1 MAANA
6 HGRTHTH
13 TRARAAVHR
22 SVIKAS
28 VDAALLYMVYIIFI
42 IRLVKASVDAGLRG
56 L

>member
-1 MAANA
+1 MTATRAGA
-6 HGRTHTH
+6 HIRIH
-13 TRARAAVHR
+13 ARAAVHR

-28 VDAALLYMVYIIFI
+28 VDAGFGCMVYIIFI